1 MLESAHAIGEDPRVE
16 GLNITVTNID
26 TETLGMDVTG
36 TVYASRGPLGYRL
49 PGSATEHSV
58 AIRLL

>member
-1 MLESAHAIGEDPRVE
+1 VLESAHAIGEDPRVE